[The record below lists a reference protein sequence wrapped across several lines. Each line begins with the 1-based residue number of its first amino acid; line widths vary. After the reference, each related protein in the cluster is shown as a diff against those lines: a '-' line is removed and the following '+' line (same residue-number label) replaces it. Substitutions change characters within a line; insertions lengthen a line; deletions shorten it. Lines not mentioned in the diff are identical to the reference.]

1 MRNAKCEM
9 LRNENINRRRRGTVI
24 MLAVAVLALLAVMG
38 TAYLLMSRVD
48 RSSTRA
54 TTDTVNFDFARDSVM
69 DDVRRTM
76 LNTIARPS
84 DGAMLV
90 TQTAL
95 IQPWRAG
102 QSYAVGSVVI
112 GKDGQLF
119 GCRTAH
125 TSSLTVDA
133 DGPAPATAA
142 ANTRW
147 TAVTGWRA
155 IAYTAPAYVCGP
167 DLRIYFIS
175 SNATAA
181 QIPPAAPWT
190 LVGDSITRNFDYP
203 ELPRSS
209 GDWGGFGRSASNTT
223 SPGLGGVPDQPWL
236 VRNLFRAAVNDND
249 FSVMTNQRFNTTA
262 GTFTTAYP
270 GTMPTGGETTV
281 VSPNEAFQT
290 GVWNLLPFSTASGVR
305 FRYALRILDTSR
317 FANLNTGSVDATI
330 TANDT
335 AGQFLT
341 SVFLGQSSIYQGGA
355 ADNLANLH
363 TANLNGVR
371 GRGPSVT
378 FDLQAWQNRVLG
390 YERFGLNGAASVVAP
405 DAEWFD
411 LTDEIDLRSYGLAG
425 TGYVPRVAAA
435 STPPL
440 LGTTLAANS
449 AGRGFYTTYSFDRN
463 ANNIGVTFN
472 PAFTL
477 TIGGSPVSAPA
488 SGRDVHLTA
497 PTATADQV
505 ARNAIFLANLLA
517 RVGYSNDEALSLAL
531 NYIAQTST
539 IYGTSCITPNGLT
552 ISNGPTAAS
561 ATYAL
566 APAPTKKYLA
576 YSAQPFI
583 NEIAVSALTNSPPP
597 AGAQYDDFAVELVNP
612 YSAAIDVNGWQMKVN
627 GNAWINDLGAT
638 IGGGGVIP
646 ANSYVVLRVG
656 TALAVAGTPI
666 AVSAPLP
673 VDPGAVAVTVT
684 LERPYF
690 DAAQQYMV
698 VDRLSGANSSWPLTR
713 AASAVYS
720 AQKPNHRT
728 GPVPDNWAVTS
739 PTSYS
744 TAVTAPTL
752 GAINSTTVVS
762 DAERIGVALT
772 DRFAAVTP
780 PAAQGEIVRANIG
793 DLQGYMRMTPMDNA
807 GVVTTMSD
815 QLAQAAAPVFRTTT
829 TGSGFPQ
836 EARVRLDYLYD
847 PRASALFSFM
857 AHIDRASD
865 GLDQLGV
872 GSADTINE
880 LRIAGRIN
888 VNTAPP
894 EVLRAIPFLTDMH
907 VAHIVAYRDRA
918 VVGAFGTYTPA
929 AMPNFVPTTP
939 SYASAGYFPGRG
951 IRSFAELLIP
961 IAMAEGRL
969 TMSPAAPLPNRL
981 TVTAGQ
987 TMDNLYGPTSTWA
1000 KLFAVTTVRSDTFVV
1015 YGYMEAVRQHP
1026 RETTA
1031 NFSNWYLGTI
1041 SDDATANP
1049 APNLQRMARR
1059 RFVAIVDR
1067 SWCNVVRGQPGF
1079 VLPRVV
1085 AIKDL
1090 PQ

>member
-1 MRNAKCEM
+1 MRN
-9 LRNENINRRRRGTVI
+9 NRQRRGTVI

-90 TQTAL
+90 TQTPQ
-95 IQPWRAG
+95 IQPWVAG
-102 QSYAVGSVVI
+102 QNYVVGSVVI
-112 GKDGQLF
+112 GKDGQLY

-133 DGPAPATAA
+133 DGPAPAAAA

-155 IAYTAPAYVCGP
+155 IGYTAPAYVCGP
-167 DLRIYFIS
+167 DLRIYVATT
-175 SNATAA
+175 NAASG

-203 ELPRSS
+203 EMPPAAVY
-209 GDWGGFGRSASNTT
+209 GAFGRSAGVAT
-223 SPGLGGVPDQPWL
+223 GLGTGGVQDQPWL
-236 VRNLFRAAVNDND
+236 VRNLFRTNVSDTD
-249 FSVMTNQRFNTTA
+249 FSVLTSQRFNTTSGVYSVNYQFA
-262 GTFTTAYP
+262 APATTP
-270 GTMPTGGETTV
+270 PPNVGEANV
-281 VSPNEAFQT
+281 VAANEAFPG

-317 FANLNTGSVDATI
+317 FANVNTGSVDATI

-335 AGQFLT
+335 TGQFLT
-341 SVFLGQSSIYQGGA
+341 SVFLGQSTIFQGGA
-355 ADNLANLH
+355 ADNIANVH
-363 TANLNGVR
+363 SANLNGVR

-378 FDLQAWQNRVLG
+378 FDLQGWQHRVLG
-390 YERFGLNGAASVVAP
+390 YERFGLNGAASVTAP

-411 LTDEIDLRSYGLAG
+411 LTDEIELRSYGLAG
-425 TGYVPRVAAA
+425 TGYVPRVAAPN
-435 STPPL
+435 TPQL

-449 AGRGFYTTYSFDRN
+449 VGRGFYTTYSFDRN
-463 ANNIGVTFN
+463 VNNIGVAYT
-472 PAFTL
+472 PAFAL

-488 SGRDVHLTA
+488 GGRDVPLTA
-497 PTATADQV
+497 TTTTADQV
-505 ARNAIFLANLLA
+505 ARNAIYLANVLA
-517 RVGYSNDEALSLAL
+517 RVGYNTDEALSLAL
-531 NYIAQTST
+531 NYIGQTST
-539 IYGTSCITPNGLT
+539 SYRTSCITPNGLT
-552 ISNGPTAAS
+552 ISNGPGAAS
-561 ATYAL
+561 ATYVL
-566 APAPTKKYLA
+566 NPAPTKKYLA

-583 NEIAVSALTNSPPP
+583 NEIAVSALTNNPPP

-612 YSAAIDVNGWQMKVN
+612 YPAAIDVNGWQMKVN

-666 AVSAPLP
+666 AVTDPLP

-698 VDRLSGANSSWPLTR
+698 VDRINGADSNWLLTR
-713 AASAVYS
+713 AANAVYS
-720 AQKPNHRT
+720 AQKPNHRP
-728 GPVPDNWAVTS
+728 GPVADAWAVTS
-739 PTSYS
+739 PTSYGAA
-744 TAVTAPTL
+744 TTAPTL
-752 GAINSTTVVS
+752 GVINDVSVVG
-762 DAERIGVALT
+762 DAERIGLALT
-772 DRFAAVTP
+772 DRFAVLAP

-793 DLQGYMRMTPMDNA
+793 DLQGYMRMTTMDNA

-815 QLAQAAAPVFRTTT
+815 QLAQVSAPVFRTTT

-836 EARVRLDYLYD
+836 EARIRLDHLYD
-847 PRASALFSFM
+847 ARAAVLFNFV
-857 AHIDRASD
+857 AHVDRASD

-872 GSADTINE
+872 GSVDTINE
-880 LRIAGRIN
+880 VRIAGRIN
-888 VNTAPP
+888 VNTASP

-918 VVGAFGTYTPA
+918 VVGSFGTYTPA
-929 AMPNFVPTTP
+929 VMPNFLNAAPT
-939 SYASAGYFPGRG
+939 YASSGHFPGRG

-961 IAMAEGRL
+961 IAMSEGRL
-969 TMSPAAPLPNRL
+969 QMSPVTPLPNRL
-981 TVTAGQ
+981 QVVAGQ

-1000 KLFAVTTVRSDTFVV
+1000 KLFAVATVRSDTFVV

-1026 RETTA
+1026 RDSTT
-1031 NFSNWYLGTI
+1031 FSNWYLGSIT
-1041 SDDATANP
+1041 DDPTVSGVSM
-1049 APNLQRMARR
+1049 QRMGRR

-1067 SWCNVVRGQPGF
+1067 SWCNVARGQPGF